1 MGVRSSSVVAS
12 AGPNATTL
20 DSATAI
26 PPRTLFFLN
35 LLEKTCGDKRSVEEN
50 QMQSDVLHPTRPL
63 DVLMCGNRFGITPF
77 MVASGANLD
86 GSIGLRSKSDDFSL
100 APTYTGFH
108 PLLLAV
114 SRFGKAVRLGIVYV
128 QGMSAND
135 CSKEDAAN
143 ALKLPIKFE
152 QKTNKLADLLSDVH
166 NLFPMCRYV
175 HVPVAILSSSNC
187 LAISSFIFSI
197 VDEVSVRADLCY
209 AVVGLSEMISTK
221 ADTLMVLKK
230 PTFVSNEALMSL
242 LIESTELF
250 ADVKLKVGEVTRAT
264 RSEAAGLTHSAL
276 LDVHNHARTLVSARS
291 LAGRNCFHFSTASWH
306 VPLRELYAIEV
317 RPSKVAKLLLQQRH
331 LIQQPQVKVSTKDA
345 ESIKLLGDHHKKLV
359 PNVHIKTALREYYSS
374 ALRILKTLT
383 ASANGTLASPLL
395 EQPSTIEMWNL
406 LNVRN
411 IKTLAYLLPDNNTDV
426 FTDDGK
432 RSDDRFVTFNS
443 ASRVLPPPGVVLVQR
458 DTPSQILDDVIVPD
472 QAGLTPFGFTLL
484 HLRHKEAYASL
495 INGLGPG
502 DIGLETVVP
511 INTEQGIL
519 ESASWSLLPL
529 GLGSPNPKSES
540 VASTVGI
547 SIDLKNAYGL

>member
-1 MGVRSSSVVAS
+1 
-12 AGPNATTL
+12 
-20 DSATAI
+20 
-26 PPRTLFFLN
+26 
-35 LLEKTCGDKRSVEEN
+35 
-50 QMQSDVLHPTRPL
+50 
-63 DVLMCGNRFGITPF
+63 MCGNRFGITPF

-114 SRFGKAVRLGIVYV
+114 SRFGKAIRLGIVYV

-143 ALKLPIKFE
+143 ALKLPIKLD
-152 QKTNKLADLLSDVH
+152 QKTNKLADLLSDVQ
-166 NLFPMCRYV
+166 NLFPMLRYV
-175 HVPVAILSSSNC
+175 HVPVAVLSTNSI
-187 LAISSFIFSI
+187 AISSFIFSI

-306 VPLRELYAIEV
+306 LPLRELYAIEV
-317 RPSKVAKLLLQQRH
+317 RPSKAAKILLQQRH
-331 LIQQPQVKVSTKDA
+331 LMQQQPQVKSKDI
-345 ESIKLLGDHHKKLV
+345 ESIRFVGDHKKHV

-383 ASANGTLASPLL
+383 ASANGTLATPLL
-395 EQPSTIEMWNL
+395 EQPSSLEIWNL

-411 IKTLAYLLPDNNTDV
+411 VKTLAYLLPDTNTDV
-426 FTDDGK
+426 LTEGK
-432 RSDDRFVTFNS
+432 RNDDDRFVTFNS

-458 DTPSQILDDVIVPD
+458 DIPSQTLGDVTVPD
-472 QAGLTPFGFTLL
+472 QAGLTPLGFTLL
-484 HLRHKEAYASL
+484 HLRHKEAYTSL
-495 INGLGPG
+495 ITGISSG
-502 DIGLETVVP
+502 DIGLESIVP
-511 INTEQGIL
+511 ISGEVGIL
-519 ESASWSLLPL
+519 ESATWSLLPL
-529 GLGSPNPKSES
+529 GLGSPNSKSES

-547 SIDLKNAYGL
+547 SADLKSAYGL